1 MRVAARSG
9 RARDPRAA
17 AFEPRIRAVAAI
29 DGLFDGHE
37 AVRGL
42 LSAELTTLFDRQEV
56 DASARPR

>member
-1 MRVAARSG
+1 
-9 RARDPRAA
+9 
-17 AFEPRIRAVAAI
+17 VAAI